1 MAYINCNSMPREASS
16 DGSVS
21 RVQHRTS
28 KSASASA
35 HVTMSRKEQTDRSN
49 RQRSKEEVESDA
61 SFDHS
66 DMTILRTLLDGRHGR
81 GMSYEEVFDSLDGV
95 SHHSKHC

>member
-1 MAYINCNSMPREASS
+1 MPREASS

-21 RVQHRTS
+21 HGQLHRTS
-28 KSASASA
+28 KSASTSA

-66 DMTILRTLLDGRHGR
+66 DMTILCTLLNGRHGR

>member
-1 MAYINCNSMPREASS
+1 MPREASS
-16 DGSVS
+16 DGPVS
-21 RVQHRTS
+21 HGQLHRTS

-49 RQRSKEEVESDA
+49 RQRSLSKEEVESDA

-66 DMTILRTLLDGRHGR
+66 DMTILRTLLNGRHGR

-95 SHHSKHC
+95 SHHSKHY